1 MCWSQK
7 SQGMMN
13 ICALLLVILMDLA
26 VLHQLL
32 PSHCNLYRFCSREPD
47 TIRRTYDW
55 KWGHGHPKNSSSRSV
70 RIHSSFPFILINLVR
85 IYQGRVILIIPMHNV
100 DHPCAYDFDWYD
112 DGGDDADEL
121 DGISREHT
129 TWGILSLVGIW
140 VSLVSIFF
148 FSFLFFFCWHS
159 IPMTWS
165 AKAQKRREWDREW
178 GALST
183 EGNIWWKGNRHAE
196 WVDVMGVSWLGWIC
210 EWSFHLYFFVTLFFF
225 FFFFCFSFG
234 LVFMIFWF
242 HKNFPD
248 RLGIPWLY
256 FYQHDPSFWRNM
268 RNPRTLP
275 FLSCEL
281 LGRCCRL
288 NPRGRVFIRLDV
300 WLNTSNFWSLLVLL
314 IPGLPLPKDWI
325 SVMYFSLER
334 FTIKSWV

>member
-70 RIHSSFPFILINLVR
+70 RIHSSSFPFILINLVR

-148 FSFLFFFCWHS
+148 FSFLFFFFLADILSLWLEV
-159 IPMTWS
+159 P
-165 AKAQKRREWDREW
+165 KRRNGESGIGNGVRYRRKVISGGKGIDMQSGWMLWVFRGWD
-178 GALST
+178 GF
-183 EGNIWWKGNRHAE
+183 
-196 WVDVMGVSWLGWIC
+196 VSDLFI
-210 EWSFHLYFFVTLFFF
+210 FIFLLLFFSVF
-225 FFFFCFSFG
+225 L
-234 LVFMIFWF
+234 LVWCSWWPSW
-242 HKNFPD
+242 HPSA
-248 RLGIPWLY
+248 LHLSAWSVVLAEYAEPSY
-256 FYQHDPSFWRNM
+256 FV
-268 RNPRTLP
+268 P

-288 NPRGRVFIRLDV
+288 NPRGWVSIRLGDI
-300 WLNTSNFWSLLVLL
+300 FLVFGSTPPFFELCL
-314 IPGLPLPKDWI
+314 YFLFSFISGLPLPKDWI